1 MANENLGFL
10 AKLAKLPLATKIVS
24 IVCVVVIIG
33 GAATAAVILSSS
45 ASPSNVLSDGGITSA
60 TTTGSEDV
68 SDTNDDDVVVS
79 SEGQASSEVTGGET
93 SGETGGETPAPST
106 PATVTSTPAPTTS
119 TPAVS
124 GDAEITSTPP
134 ATSSEVIGTP
144 PPQSKPSTPTP
155 TPVPAENV
163 FFHDTNYADSLHT
176 NNVTIKPRRVYW
188 DNGLLQ
194 AECFVINGMGGA
206 VWNVNVNGL
215 RFYNRAGNI
224 ANASFGTLN
233 ANSQFN
239 GSIPAHSYIVWT
251 FTYAPDCIYNYGAD
265 LSELGCEAKTTYKY

>member
-1 MANENLGFL
+1 MATQNLGFL
-10 AKLAKLPLATKIVS
+10 AKLAKLPLATKIIS

-33 GAATAAVILSSS
+33 GAAAAAVILSSP

-60 TTTGSEDV
+60 NTTGSEDV

-93 SGETGGETPAPST
+93 PTPST
-106 PATVTSTPAPTTS
+106 PATVTSTPTPSTPTPS

-124 GDAEITSTPP
+124 SKTESTVTPP
-134 ATSSEVIGTP
+134 TTSNEVIGTP
-144 PPQSKPSTPTP
+144 PPQSVTSTPTQ
-155 TPVPAENV
+155 TPVPDENV

-188 DNGLLQ
+188 DNGKLQ
-194 AECFVINGMGGA
+194 AECFVINGMSGA

-265 LSELGCEAKTTYKY
+265 LSELGCEARTNYNC

>member
-1 MANENLGFL
+1 MANENLSFL
-10 AKLAKLPLATKIVS
+10 AKLAKLPLATKIISV
-24 IVCVVVIIG
+24 VCVVVIIG
-33 GAATAAVILSSS
+33 GAAAAAVILSSP

-60 TTTGSEDV
+60 NTTGSEDV

-93 SGETGGETPAPST
+93 SAPST
-106 PATVTSTPAPTTS
+106 PATVTSTPTPS
-119 TPAVS
+119 TP
-124 GDAEITSTPP
+124 TPSTPTVSSKTESTATP
-134 ATSSEVIGTP
+134 PTTSSEVIGTP
-144 PPQSKPSTPTP
+144 PPQSVTSTPTQ
-155 TPVPAENV
+155 TQTPAENV

-188 DNGLLQ
+188 DNGKLQ
-194 AECFVINGMGGA
+194 AECFVINGMSGS
-206 VWNVNVNGL
+206 VWNVNVSGL

-239 GSIPAHSYIVWT
+239 GSIPAHSYIIWT

-265 LSELGCEAKTTYKY
+265 LSELGCEAKTNYNH